1 MREQP
6 VDYATNQDERRP
18 GWLFWPGRHPGV
30 VLLGTLVVAIL
41 AFRKSPPAEDV
52 QPDSLEEDVP
62 LFV

>member
-6 VDYATNQDERRP
+6 VDCARYQDERRP

-30 VLLGTLVVAIL
+30 VLLGALVVAIL
-41 AFRKSPPAEDV
+41 AFRKPLPAKDV
-52 QPDSLEEDVP
+52 QTDSMGEDVP

>member
-1 MREQP
+1 MRNQP
-6 VDYATNQDERRP
+6 IDFTSNQYQKHQ

-41 AFRKSPPAEDV
+41 AFRGSAPAKDV
-52 QPDSLEEDVP
+52 QTDSTGEDVP